1 MSWIAVAVIAAPAVI
16 GAIDAGVQKG
26 KQKKAEEKSADYL
39 GQQEAL
45 LESRQAVIDKSDDI
59 RALKAQVSNPY
70 GNLAVATQAAEMEM
84 EQTDIALANSLDAM
98 VSAGSSAGGA
108 TALARAAMQSKK
120 GIAASIQQQE
130 VNNQKLAAQ
139 GEEKAQQERMALD
152 KAAISEEVNVYNRQ
166 EQRDLDELARLQE
179 KEDYETKR
187 ADEHEDAAHTAM
199 MGGLSSSAE
208 TASSMYGSGK
218 IG

>member
-1 MSWIAVAVIAAPAVI
+1 MAWILVVAVAAPVVI
-16 GAIDAGVQKG
+16 GAVDAGVQKG
-26 KQKKAEEKSADYL
+26 KQRKAEEKSADLL

-45 LESRQAVIDKSDDI
+45 LADRQAVIDKSDDI

-120 GIAASIQQQE
+120 GIAASIEKQE
-130 VNNQKLAAQ
+130 VANQKLAAE

-152 KAAISEEVNVYNRQ
+152 QAAISEEVNVYNRQ
-166 EQRDLDELARLQE
+166 EQRDLDQLARLQE
-179 KEDYETKR
+179 KEDYETMR

-199 MGGLSSSAE
+199 MSGLSSGAE
-208 TASSMYGSGK
+208 GAAKTYSIWGS
-218 IG
+218 